1 MLRHWSLCAISE
13 RSSCFMYKRTLS
25 LYTPNTV
32 ESNDTCIGLRKSSR
46 IINVIWY
53 RGSSSGFGLSTGFAS
68 PLALSLSYTVNKH
81 KSMTINTLFVTNLF
95 NNNKHNK
102 RKYMFWK
109 RLYNMCQPN
118 KEDVKGLPHYLNLL
132 SGYKDAS
139 ISISN
144 FLNTHLHQIIAQ
156 KDMVH
161 SCRPLINFSK
171 GNQGGGLSSTYDPCL
186 FDVAMYGS
194 NPERST
200 QLPFLLTQAL
210 EGATLGSIR
219 GTSHRYCIWLKDN
232 SSCLVTFQWLT
243 APAHPWYYV
252 SAPP

>member
-144 FLNTHLHQIIAQ
+144 FLNTNLHSIIAQ
-156 KDMVH
+156 RDIMDD
-161 SCRPLINFSK
+161 CQPFINSSK
-171 GNQGGGLSSTYDPCL
+171 GNQMGRIVINIQPIFVWFTRVWILLWGIDTTSFYADIGSRGSLSPWDCIC
-186 FDVAMYGS
+186 D
-194 NPERST
+194 
-200 QLPFLLTQAL
+200 
-210 EGATLGSIR
+210 
-219 GTSHRYCIWLKDN
+219 CIWTTSRIV
-232 SSCLVTFQWLT
+232 SSWRTTFVVGSLFQW
-243 APAHPWYYV
+243 
-252 SAPP
+252 